1 MKKRKKAFE
10 ETIFVE
16 VVAYTLFSLLGLSIC
31 FKILMT

>member
-16 VVAYTLFSLLGLSIC
+16 VVAYILFALLGLGIC
-31 FKILMT
+31 FKALL